1 MGKGSEMKFAIRD
14 DDTNYFTK
22 PEELERIYSNI
33 WDTAPVS
40 LAVIPFAGGG
50 KVDAI
55 PPEYWQGDKVFPI
68 GENEGLVEF
77 LKEQIA
83 KGRVSLMLHGY
94 SHKDYPN
101 GYEFE
106 AGSDLFSKVRRGKR
120 YLEELFGVIIKT
132 FVPPHNSLSRRG
144 AQAVIDNGLN
154 ILMAYSH
161 WPWERPLEAANFIN
175 FARMVWFWLRYGKSK
190 RYPNT
195 LCFSRHKEF
204 GCYTLHP
211 SASFQEL
218 REGLEFTMEAGGNF
232 CVATHYYAL
241 IEDDNLLAILK
252 ELISYAKEITGGKV
266 EFVHADAL
274 FE

>member
-1 MGKGSEMKFAIRD
+1 MKFTIRD

-22 PEELERIYSNI
+22 PADLEKVYNDI
-33 WDTAPVS
+33 WDTTPVS
-40 LAVIPFAGGG
+40 LAVIPFVGGG
-50 KVDAI
+50 KMGSI
-55 PPEYWQGDKVFPI
+55 PPKYWQGDKVFPI

-106 AGSDLFSKVRRGKR
+106 AGSDLFSKVKEGKG
-120 YLEELFGVIIKT
+120 YLEELFGVAIKT

-161 WPWERPLEAANFIN
+161 WPWERPLETANFVN
-175 FARMVWFWLRYGKSK
+175 FARMAWFWLRYRKTK
-190 RYPNT
+190 RYSKV
-195 LCFSRHKEF
+195 LRFSRHKEF

-211 SASFQEL
+211 TVSL
-218 REGLEFTMEAGGNF
+218 RDLKEGLEFAMKEGGNF
-232 CVATHYYAL
+232 CLAAHYYTL
-241 IEDDNLLAILK
+241 VENNRLLAILK
-252 ELISYAKEITGGKV
+252 EFISCTMVLGRGEIEYV
-266 EFVHADAL
+266 EADQL
-274 FE
+274 FEQTMQ

>member
-1 MGKGSEMKFAIRD
+1 MKFAIRD

-22 PEELERIYSNI
+22 PEDLERVYGDV
-33 WDTAPVS
+33 WDKVPVS
-40 LAVIPFAGGG
+40 LAVIPFVGGG
-50 KVDAI
+50 KIEAI
-55 PPEYWQGDKVFPI
+55 PSEYWRGDKVSPL

-94 SHKDYPN
+94 SHKDHPN

-106 AGSDLFSKVRRGKR
+106 AGNDLFNKVKEGKS
-120 YLEELFGVIIKT
+120 YLEELFDVEIKT

-161 WPWERPLEAANFIN
+161 WPWERPFETANFIN
-175 FARMVWFWLRYGKSK
+175 FARIAWFWLKYGKSK
-190 RYPNT
+190 RYPRV
-195 LCFSRHKEF
+195 LRFSRHKEF

-211 SASFQEL
+211 SASLQRL
-218 REGLEFTMEAGGNF
+218 KAGLEFAMKAGGNF

-241 IEDDNLLAILK
+241 IENDNLLAILK
-252 ELISYAKEITGGKV
+252 ELVSYAKEITGGKV
-266 EFVHADAL
+266 GFVHADAL

>member
-1 MGKGSEMKFAIRD
+1 MKFAVRD

-22 PEELERIYSNI
+22 PEDLERVYKDI
-33 WDTAPVS
+33 WDTVPVS
-40 LAVIPFAGGG
+40 LAVIPFVGGG
-50 KVDAI
+50 RIESI
-55 PPEYWQGDKVFPI
+55 PPEYWQGNKVFPL
-68 GENEGLVEF
+68 GENKKLVEF

-83 KGRVSLMLHGY
+83 RGRVSLMLHGY

-106 AGSDLFSKVRRGKR
+106 AGSDLFNKVRRGKR
-120 YLEELFGVIIKT
+120 YLEELFGVTIKT

-190 RYPNT
+190 RYPKA
-195 LCFSRHKEF
+195 LSFSRHKEF

-211 SASFQEL
+211 TVSL
-218 REGLEFTMEAGGNF
+218 RELKEGLQFAMKKGGNF
-232 CVATHYYAL
+232 CLAAHYYAL
-241 IEDDNLLAILK
+241 IKDGRLLAVLK
-252 ELISYAKEITGGKV
+252 EFISYTRVLGKREIEYV
-266 EFVHADAL
+266 EADQL